1 MAFRPLL
8 KGFARDLI
16 PRSLV
21 RLLPPAP
28 ATYAGRYASWEEAAA
43 QATGYDAAVI
53 LERVKE
59 ATLKVRRGEAAYER
73 DSVVFPTIQY
83 AWPVLA
89 GLLRAA
95 LEDRRLSV
103 LDFGGSL
110 GTSYHQSRR
119 SLGAVSGL
127 EWSIV
132 EQPHFVAC
140 GRELFQD
147 ATLRFY
153 STVSECL
160 SHRQP
165 NVILLSSVL
174 HYLPDPESVTR
185 QLRAAS
191 ASWCII
197 DRTPVT
203 TGETFV
209 SVQMVPPAIYPAS
222 YPVRLAPAKA
232 WLAMF
237 PEFAV
242 EAEFDSACDPS
253 RPYRHVGFLLRRIS
267 KPRDP
272 SSTSCASA

>member
-1 MAFRPLL
+1 VV
-8 KGFARDLI
+8 
-16 PRSLV
+16 V
-21 RLLPPAP
+21 RLIRPSPAE
-28 ATYAGRYASWEEAAA
+28 YAGRYATWEEAAA
-43 QATGYDAAVI
+43 RTTGYDAAVI

-59 ATLKVRRGEAAYER
+59 GALKVSRGEAAYER
-73 DSVVFPTIQY
+73 DSVVFPAVQY

-110 GTSYHQSRR
+110 GTSYRQNRR
-119 SLGAVSGL
+119 FLGTVAGL
-127 EWSIV
+127 EWSVV

-153 STVSECL
+153 SSVPECL
-160 SHRQP
+160 DHRRP

-185 QLRAAS
+185 QLRAAP

-203 TGETFV
+203 GGETFV
-209 SVQMVPPAIYPAS
+209 TVQVVPPAIYPAS

-232 WLAMF
+232 WLGLF
-237 PEFAV
+237 PDFAV

-253 RPYRHVGFLLRRIS
+253 RPYRHVGFLLRRAS
-267 KPRDP
+267 HAR
-272 SSTSCASA
+272 SSGPCASA